1 MTPPRHLLATA
12 AAATISLLTLS
23 ACGENSIYTSGD
35 ATGTET
41 TTITQST
48 SRTSDRYDYHS
59 STKYNGNRS
68 TERDSYRRSYRD
80 RDGDNHEVTPRSIQ
94 RTRTSLA
101 PTTTTLT
108 TTQVRPA
115 PPDGQSDSQI
125 YHSSAEWGWLSYPG
139 RVIPGGL
146 MINITQSTQC
156 SVGWIVGREQR
167 RFILTAG
174 HCGNIRDQFAIS
186 DQAGNRA
193 IIGEMV
199 ESTFI
204 KAGGADYGLIELY
217 SMKYVDAKHLSK
229 RLSKAGETL
238 PGSTNNAPAY
248 ATSATEPANLV
259 ALTLATT
266 KPESSNSVDTS
277 IVATPAAPSTPSLTT
292 NSMPSASSPTANL
305 PMPHASVPKTLVQ
318 RWNGGVSRSIGRNP
332 GPHPS
337 ARVSMSTPTYSAVAP
352 IRPSKPAEFVHTL
365 SPQATSATPGPTSTT
380 VPTKSRPV
388 ITR

>member
-59 STKYNGNRS
+59 STKYNGNHS

-80 RDGDNHEVTPRSIQ
+80 RDGENYEVTPRSIQ
-94 RTRTSLA
+94 RTRTSVA

-204 KAGGADYGLIELY
+204 KARGADYGLIELY
-217 SMKYVDAKHLSK
+217 SMKYVDAKPPFK
-229 RLSKAGETL
+229 ETL
-238 PGSTNNAPAY
+238 KGWRNTAWLDKQRTRVCHLGYRNSQSCGAYLGYNQTGIFQFRGYVDSGDSGGPVYTLINNELYAVGIISYRQPAD
-248 ATSATEPANLV
+248 AT
-259 ALTLATT
+259 
-266 KPESSNSVDTS
+266 
-277 IVATPAAPSTPSLTT
+277 
-292 NSMPSASSPTANL
+292 
-305 PMPHASVPKTLVQ
+305 
-318 RWNGGVSRSIGRNP
+318 
-332 GPHPS
+332 
-337 ARVSMSTPTYSAVAP
+337 RVSAQD
-352 IRPSKPAEFVHTL
+352 IGPAMERWGLTIYR
-365 SPQATSATPGPTSTT
+365 S
-380 VPTKSRPV
+380 
-388 ITR
+388 